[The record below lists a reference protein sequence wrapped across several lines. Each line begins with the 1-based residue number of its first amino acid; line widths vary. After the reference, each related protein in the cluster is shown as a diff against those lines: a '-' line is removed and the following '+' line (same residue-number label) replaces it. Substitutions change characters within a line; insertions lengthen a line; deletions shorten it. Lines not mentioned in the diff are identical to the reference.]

1 MSGNKLIWSA
11 LDALIGRAMGNDQ
24 RPKILCVDDETDTF
38 RMLEVLLPAFEIIP
52 ATTKGEAIE
61 RIMEGGISLIFMDYF
76 LPDGTGEE
84 ACRLIRH
91 FDQRT
96 PILFITGS
104 SAFTSTKAV
113 SIGAQGV
120 LKKASP
126 TFIEELQAR
135 SHELAL
141 S

>member
-1 MSGNKLIWSA
+1 
-11 LDALIGRAMGNDQ
+11 MGIER
-24 RPKILCVDDETDTF
+24 RPQILCVEDEPDTC
-38 RMLEVLLPAFEIIP
+38 RMLQVLLPDFEIIT

-61 RIMEGGISLIFMDYF
+61 KILDGGYALIFMDYF

-104 SAFTSTKAV
+104 SILTATKAV

-120 LKKASP
+120 LRKASP
-126 TFIEELQAR
+126 NFIEELRER
-135 SHELAL
+135 SAELAL
-141 S
+141 PI

>member
-1 MSGNKLIWSA
+1 
-11 LDALIGRAMGNDQ
+11 MGIE
-24 RPKILCVDDETDTF
+24 RVKILCVEDEPETCQ
-38 RMLEVLLPAFEIIP
+38 MLQVLLTDFELIN
-52 ATTKGEAIE
+52 ASTKGEAVE
-61 RIMEGGISLIFMDYF
+61 KIMEGGFSLILMDYF

-104 SAFTSTKAV
+104 FHFTNTKAV

-120 LKKASP
+120 LRKGSP
-126 TFIEELQAR
+126 TFISELHER
-135 SHELAL
+135 TRELAL
-141 S
+141 A